1 MIHEFRETINHP
13 TDNGRW
19 VEIDYTADI
28 VNYDER
34 DNSATA
40 YLESFTIIDQ
50 SLKEE
55 DLSDGWDDTSWV
67 TWELVKAETKTE

>member
-1 MIHEFRETINHP
+1 MIYEFRETINHP
-13 TDNGRW
+13 IDKGRW

-40 YLESFTIIDQ
+40 YLDSYKVIDQ
-50 SLKEE
+50 SFK
-55 DLSDGWDDTSWV
+55 SDEPNDEWDDTSWV
-67 TWELVKAETKTE
+67 TWELVKAETRTK